1 MINTDNTK
9 RIAHDTVNHVDLEV
23 DKDTLIQLM
32 RDGRQV
38 DFVLDGVRQDVD
50 GYVSWDVEFWSHLV
64 DDKFIRT
71 YSLEGRTL
79 REFTH
84 FNIYDMANEFLIDR
98 AKEIRIS

>member
-1 MINTDNTK
+1 M
-9 RIAHDTVNHVDLEV
+9 IAHDTVNNVDIEV
-23 DKDTLIQLM
+23 DKDSLIQLM

-50 GYVSWDVEFWSHLV
+50 GYVSWDTEFWSHL
-64 DDKFIRT
+64 DGDKFIRT
-71 YSLEGRTL
+71 YELEGRAL

-84 FNIYDMANEFLIDR
+84 FNIYDMANEFQIER

>member
-1 MINTDNTK
+1 MIDTNNIK
-9 RIAHDTVNHVDLEV
+9 KIAHDTVNNVDIEV
-23 DKDTLIQLM
+23 DKEALIQLM

-38 DFVLDGVRQDVD
+38 DFVLDGVRQDAD
-50 GYVSWDVEFWSHLV
+50 GYVSWDVEFWSHLN

-71 YSLEGRTL
+71 YALEGRTL

-98 AKEIRIS
+98 ANEIRIS